1 MTTNRGNARDPLR
14 RRPGVQMRRRDLP
27 LIVTTIMMGGRA
39 VRAQQKVMP
48 VIGYL
53 VPAGGGAPNL
63 AAFRWGLSETGY
75 VPGQN
80 VTIEYRSAEGSYDRL
95 PALADDLVGRR
106 VDLIVAVGTT
116 SALAAKNATSTIPIV
131 FSGSDPV
138 AGGLVAGLAH
148 PGGNLTGFSVLV
160 TELISKRFELLSEL
174 VPQARVIA
182 LLVNPNSAVA
192 ERQTRTAQEAART
205 KGVQLVIL
213 KASVESDIDTAFGSL
228 AQLQAGA
235 IVVGADPFFDSRLE
249 QIVALASHSGVPAIY
264 EWPEFSAAG
273 GLISYGPSLTGV
285 LRQLGIYAGK
295 ILKGAKP
302 ADLPV
307 QQPTTFELVV
317 NLKTAK
323 ELGLTVPPSILARAD
338 EVIE

>member
-213 KASVESDIDTAFGSL
+213 KASVESEIDTAFGSL

-302 ADLPV
+302 AD
-307 QQPTTFELVV
+307 
-317 NLKTAK
+317 

>member
-1 MTTNRGNARDPLR
+1 
-14 RRPGVQMRRRDLP
+14 
-27 LIVTTIMMGGRA
+27 
-39 VRAQQKVMP
+39 
-48 VIGYL
+48 
-53 VPAGGGAPNL
+53 
-63 AAFRWGLSETGY
+63 
-75 VPGQN
+75 
-80 VTIEYRSAEGSYDRL
+80 
-95 PALADDLVGRR
+95 
-106 VDLIVAVGTT
+106 
-116 SALAAKNATSTIPIV
+116 
-131 FSGSDPV
+131 
-138 AGGLVAGLAH
+138 
-148 PGGNLTGFSVLV
+148 
-160 TELISKRFELLSEL
+160 
-174 VPQARVIA
+174 VIA

-213 KASVESDIDTAFGSL
+213 KASVESEIDTAFGSL